1 MTSFSNYDKDKL
13 KLIFVKIPNNVD
25 IIPQTETI
33 REEPLKLKF
42 LYRNLLKFTEL
53 DEVTRQRLHEDLE
66 KFNEWKKN
74 QAKEAHEFGV
84 KERSEEQK
92 EKEFSIQQKIVESRR
107 TTRRQ
112 ENYQDCLAKVGFE
125 KFPKIYDDS
134 RDKLISSRKR
144 KDSEPVVIKTRK
156 SITKNYLPLQKPP
169 GKKL

>member
-1 MTSFSNYDKDKL
+1 MTSFSNYDKDRL

-92 EKEFSIQQKIVESRR
+92 EKVR
-107 TTRRQ
+107 T
-112 ENYQDCLAKVGFE
+112 
-125 KFPKIYDDS
+125 I
-134 RDKLISSRKR
+134 
-144 KDSEPVVIKTRK
+144 
-156 SITKNYLPLQKPP
+156 
-169 GKKL
+169 